1 MLIELLTPL
10 MLATAPATI
19 TLPETLTY
27 DHNIQAQVGEAGEV
41 SYSTSTQYGT
51 QTYDYNGKP
60 RDADND
66 TDKS

>member
-19 TLPETLTY
+19 SLPETLTY
-27 DHNIQAQVGEAGEV
+27 DHTIQAQVGADPEI
-41 SYSTSTQYGT
+41 SYSTSTLSGT

-66 TDKS
+66 SDIS